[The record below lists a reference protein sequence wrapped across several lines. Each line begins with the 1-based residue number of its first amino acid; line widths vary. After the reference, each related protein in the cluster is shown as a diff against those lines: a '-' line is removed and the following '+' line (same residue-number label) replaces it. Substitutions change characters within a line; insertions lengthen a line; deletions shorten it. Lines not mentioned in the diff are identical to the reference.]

1 MRRRASVQAAFDAVR
16 FGPTRI
22 LNLREALPSGAE
34 AARRAEGWLRAKQ
47 LERAGE
53 VLVITGRGNSSVGG
67 VPVVR
72 THILRLLTSLR
83 RRGVVGEFTEHT
95 AGSFVVRLAPLRAL
109 FEAPARNREQHQS
122 PPLATPQTLK
132 ALSSDTQMALRILAT
147 RALESLGM
155 QAPSAGMISAEMERQ
170 FALLSRGVP
179 AGADAEGAL
188 REAAAAALDEYD
200 ASDR

>member
-34 AARRAEGWLRAKQ
+34 ATRRAEGWLRAKQ

-72 THILRLLTSLR
+72 TQVFRLLTSLR
-83 RRGVVGEFTEHT
+83 RRGVVSEVTEHT

-122 PPLATPQTLK
+122 PPPAIPQTLK
-132 ALSSDTQMALRILAT
+132 ALSGETQHLLRVLAT
-147 RALESLGM
+147 RALESLGI
-155 QAPSAGMISAEMERQ
+155 QAPGRAMISSEMERQ

-179 AGADAEGAL
+179 TGVDAEAAL
-188 REAAAAALDEYD
+188 RRAADAALDEYD

>member
-34 AARRAEGWLRAKQ
+34 ATRRAEGWLRAKQ

-53 VLVITGRGNSSVGG
+53 VLVITGRGSASVGG
-67 VPVVR
+67 IPVIR
-72 THILRLLTSLR
+72 TQVLLLLTSLR
-83 RRGVVGEFTEHT
+83 RRGVVSEVTEHT

-109 FEAPARNREQHQS
+109 FEAPARNREQQQPLP
-122 PPLATPQTLK
+122 PPLPQTLK
-132 ALSSDTQMALRILAT
+132 ALSGETQRVLRVLAT

-155 QAPSAGMISAEMERQ
+155 QAPSRAMVSSEMERQ

-179 AGADAEGAL
+179 AGIDADMAL
-188 REAAAAALDEYD
+188 RRAADAALDEYD

>member
-34 AARRAEGWLRAKQ
+34 ATRRAEGWLRAKQ

-72 THILRLLTSLR
+72 TQVLRLLTSLR
-83 RRGVVGEFTEHT
+83 RRGVVAEVLEHT

-109 FEAPARNREQHQS
+109 FEAPARNREQHQT
-122 PPLATPQTLK
+122 PPPPIPQSLK
-132 ALSSDTQMALRILAT
+132 ALSGETQRVLRVLAT

-155 QAPSAGMISAEMERQ
+155 QAPGRAMIASEMERQ

-179 AGADAEGAL
+179 AGVEAEAAL
-188 REAAAAALDEYD
+188 RRAADAALDEYD
-200 ASDR
+200 ASD

>member
-34 AARRAEGWLRAKQ
+34 ATRRAEGWLRAKQ

-67 VPVVR
+67 VPVIRMQVV
-72 THILRLLTSLR
+72 RLLASLR
-83 RRGVVGEFTEHT
+83 RRGVVSDVTEHT

-109 FEAPARNREQHQS
+109 FEAPARNREQHET
-122 PPLATPQTLK
+122 PPLATPQTLR
-132 ALSSDTQMALRILAT
+132 ALSGETQLVLRTLAT

-155 QAPSAGMISAEMERQ
+155 QAPSAAMISSEMERQ

-179 AGADAEGAL
+179 ASGDAEAVLRNAADAAL
-188 REAAAAALDEYD
+188 EEYD
-200 ASDR
+200 AADR

>member
-34 AARRAEGWLRAKQ
+34 ATRRAEGWLRAKQ

-53 VLVITGRGNSSVGG
+53 VLVITGRGSASVGG
-67 VPVVR
+67 IPVIR
-72 THILRLLTSLR
+72 TQVLLLLTSLR
-83 RRGVVGEFTEHT
+83 RRGVVSEVTEHT

-109 FEAPARNREQHQS
+109 FEAPARNREQQQPLP
-122 PPLATPQTLK
+122 PPLPQTLK
-132 ALSSDTQMALRILAT
+132 ALSGETQRVLRVLAT

-155 QAPSAGMISAEMERQ
+155 QAPSRAMVSSEMERQ

-179 AGADAEGAL
+179 AGIDADMAL
-188 REAAAAALDEYD
+188 RRAADAALDEYD
-200 ASDR
+200 ASDP